1 MLIHWVT
8 DARIN
13 IDRQEYQVEST
24 VNDKL
29 PVPVLLGNDLPLLDL
44 LIRGLSDERLN
55 AYTWEKKGETFA
67 MTTRSQAKE
76 QQDTENQQ
84 TLEEEVAQG
93 TATSLKAKSAMEII
107 EDTSGQKDRD
117 KVDPGFNFGYDLL
130 PTPRTTRKRLTK
142 SQKRSQSQQWT
153 QRTTDDLTSGL

>member
-1 MLIHWVT
+1 MSIHWVT

-55 AYTWEKKGETFA
+55 AYAWERKGETFA
-67 MTTRSQAKE
+67 VTTRSQAKE

-84 TLEEEVAQG
+84 ALEE
-93 TATSLKAKSAMEII
+93 
-107 EDTSGQKDRD
+107 D
-117 KVDPGFNFGYDLL
+117 
-130 PTPRTTRKRLTK
+130 
-142 SQKRSQSQQWT
+142 
-153 QRTTDDLTSGL
+153 